1 MNGDPLLTLDAEEDH
16 KALAQL
22 LQHLKLPADLDDRM
36 IIQLDLLLS
45 HVKENGT
52 TDDPT
57 IDKALDKFQARF
69 KKTYSK
75 RLPDINRGAYLDEEM
90 LKLYEYVE
98 VDPPEAVI
106 VASSSKTTLDVV
118 APAPPEPAFEV
129 DAKGRR
135 VTKREKKEVR
145 PFHSCRELAD
155 VASEEKTSNSRR
167 PVVRPPRA
175 ARGGPP
181 AAAPRGRGHAPAQPA
196 RS

>member
-1 MNGDPLLTLDAEEDH
+1 MTGDPLLTIDAEEDH

-57 IDKALDKFQARF
+57 IEKALDKFQARF

-106 VASSSKTTLDVV
+106 VASSSKT
-118 APAPPEPAFEV
+118 
-129 DAKGRR
+129 
-135 VTKREKKEVR
+135 
-145 PFHSCRELAD
+145 
-155 VASEEKTSNSRR
+155 
-167 PVVRPPRA
+167 
-175 ARGGPP
+175 
-181 AAAPRGRGHAPAQPA
+181 
-196 RS
+196 